1 MGKRAKAST
10 LPKKEDLQRDGS
22 IENFLD
28 ELQEEGEVDSIGSFS
43 IDYERARQP
52 LAEFSD
58 GLLLILS
65 AVLIGGATRVQVIQV
80 RSSWSI
86 LFDAPPPKP
95 ESVKNLPNL
104 MFDIGT
110 DPWLRELGLAFNGL
124 FPTHCEA
131 IHWNAATG
139 SGLGAGFCKGQ
150 WSLERVEDQ
159 PSQLIRLEPLR
170 SYPWQL
176 KFWVGHRQIYQAL
189 QGRLGLFPIDL
200 EINGKPVDRPFEDV
214 VGEWPFVHIRFTSND
229 PLFTIRRVTRFS
241 QAFDFN
247 SNLRCSMLCNVK
259 AGNGQG
265 RLILVYR
272 GITMGDFCLAMP
284 GLAVMAVVH
293 TDRVDLDLSRRKVI
307 ENQRL
312 ENLTSLI
319 KMWIW
324 KGLVQWAQHLSPE
337 QVASGRDRLLE
348 LSINLSSK
356 RLKLSRI
363 LAELPLVQAADGQSC
378 FSLEELRESVS
389 RFGSLFCCGPIV
401 EQGAVHFH
409 ERPLISAGFA
419 ETHRSWLKKNL
430 GSSIESVDK
439 WLTAIPGPP
448 LQGDPLFEFEFC
460 RNDWTAKLIAFAQPG
475 PANVFQLNRC
485 GQHFLTEDKITFL
498 RRMLQRFVIVADFNS
513 HEPFENTS
521 RRLHREIA
529 LEVVNQIPTWLN
541 QLCLAENPTSE
552 YRERFRQL
560 MTIRQSYKPQEPLE
574 KRWLAFNGPR
584 RLNSNEDPLR
594 QDLKQA

>member
-176 KFWVGHRQIYQAL
+176 KFWVGHKQIFQAL
-189 QGRLGLFPIDL
+189 QVRLGHFPIDL
-200 EINGKPVDRPFEDV
+200 QINGKPVFRPPDELPCN
-214 VGEWPFVHIRFTSND
+214 WPQVQI
-229 PLFTIRRVTRFS
+229 RVTSSNNLFS
-241 QAFDFN
+241 IRHVTRSSQLFDFD
-247 SNLRCSMLCNVK
+247 SKLRCSLLCDVG
-259 AGNGQG
+259 AGSGSS
-265 RLILVYR
+265 RFILVYR
-272 GITMGDFCLAMP
+272 GITMGEFEFAMT
-284 GLAVMAVVH
+284 GLVVTAVVH
-293 TDRVDLDLSRRKVI
+293 TDRVDLDLSRRKVV
-307 ENQRL
+307 ENERL
-312 ENLTSLI
+312 ESLKRLIRSWVHRGLLQWII
-319 KMWIW
+319 KIQPDQ
-324 KGLVQWAQHLSPE
+324 L
-337 QVASGRDRLLE
+337 ASNRFQLLD
-348 LSINLSSK
+348 LCLSSPF
-356 RLKLSRI
+356 RNLVKLLS
-363 LAELPLVQAADGQSC
+363 ELPLVPAASGEYF
-378 FSLEELRESVS
+378 FSLVMLRASVE
-389 RFGSLFCCGPIV
+389 RFGRLFCASSTAPTYLHDRPVLQGRFLEKYSRQLNQFLASRIDPIDD
-401 EQGAVHFH
+401 
-409 ERPLISAGFA
+409 
-419 ETHRSWLKKNL
+419 WLRT
-430 GSSIESVDK
+430 D
-439 WLTAIPGPP
+439 PGPQ
-448 LQGDPLFEFEFC
+448 LEHEGARLFELDFG
-460 RNDWTAKLIAFAQPG
+460 RNDWTAKLIAFEQPG
-475 PANVFQLNRC
+475 PANLFKVNRC
-485 GQHFLTEDKITFL
+485 GQFFKVEDHITFL
-498 RRMLQRFVIVADFNS
+498 REMLHQFVIVADFNS
-513 HEPFENTS
+513 DELLEKTLP
-521 RRLHREIA
+521 RLHREIP
-529 LEVVNQIPTWLN
+529 LEFVDQIPTWLN
-541 QLCLAENPTSE
+541 QLCLAENPTCE
-552 YRERFRQL
+552 YRERFQQL
-560 MTIRQSYKPQEPLE
+560 MAIRQSYRPQHEPLE
-574 KRWLAFNGPR
+574 RWLKFARPEN
-584 RLNSNEDPLR
+584 
-594 QDLKQA
+594 